1 MIVTNQVL
9 YSPLELSWLTVTS
22 TNSSKI
28 LVLNTVQY
36 RYNKLKY
43 SVSTGNYLSPV
54 CNCVVLLISCEGGTV
69 PFNYLVLNS
78 YQITKSYEYNLL
90 FCK

>member
-9 YSPLELSWLTVTS
+9 YSPLELAWLTVTS
-22 TNSSKI
+22 ANSSRI
-28 LVLNTVQY
+28 LVLNTVQ
-36 RYNKLKY
+36 YNKLKY

>member
-22 TNSSKI
+22 TNSSRI
-28 LVLNTVQY
+28 LVLNTVQ
-36 RYNKLKY
+36 YNKLKY

>member
-22 TNSSKI
+22 TNSSRI

-36 RYNKLKY
+36 NKLKH

-78 YQITKSYEYNLL
+78 YQITKSYEYSLL

>member
-22 TNSSKI
+22 TNSSRI
-28 LVLNTVQY
+28 LVLNTVQ
-36 RYNKLKY
+36 YNKLKY

-78 YQITKSYEYNLL
+78 YQITKSYEYSLL